1 MVRAS
6 SGRQAEVVYVS
17 RYGLWITRFYEEQYW
32 QVSQRGSNLTTEIR
46 AGITTFLTA
55 AYIMAVAC
63 PADVGIRGC
72 SSLEDLCV
80 WRACVCLGRVGLFR
94 F

>member
-1 MVRAS
+1 MFRGGKVDNYFK
-6 SGRQAEVVYVS
+6 VVYLS

-55 AYIMAVAC
+55 AYIMAC
-63 PADVGIRGC
+63 PADV
-72 SSLEDLCV
+72 
-80 WRACVCLGRVGLFR
+80 
-94 F
+94 